1 MVLRVIV
8 LSSRNNVI
16 FDLFMRI
23 CEFRNG
29 GASVSHGHISSRFDE
44 LSESLKAR
52 TKFPSLDFISVM
64 CNTDYEESHN
74 SL

>member
-1 MVLRVIV
+1 
-8 LSSRNNVI
+8 
-16 FDLFMRI
+16 MRI
-23 CEFRNG
+23 CEFHNG

-52 TKFPSLDFISVM
+52 TKFPSLDLISVM